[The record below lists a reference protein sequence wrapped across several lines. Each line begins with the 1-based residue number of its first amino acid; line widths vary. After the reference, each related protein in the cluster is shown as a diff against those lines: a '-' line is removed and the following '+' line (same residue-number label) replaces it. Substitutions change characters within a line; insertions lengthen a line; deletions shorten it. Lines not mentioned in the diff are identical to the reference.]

1 MPISV
6 AVVPT
11 QPSTAAYSTSALQ
24 LTQQFS
30 RASYEGKGW
39 GQPAPFDPTKA
50 IKSWFLTDAVGNP
63 LPGTQTFD
71 VIQPGAV
78 VVSQITMDGLT
89 CASVNI
95 PGAYRFPKW
104 VNPPT
109 TVATNAGVP
118 INAANLCLLADAI
131 ILQGSVNPNVEAPD
145 NNDPEFATVVWGS
158 ENRRAYRV
166 TMTDGSVLNAAT
178 LLAIWSNS
186 GIGSPGT
193 WNPAVAGTAMFTP
206 TPAPDLTGI
215 PVTPVPI
222 RPLLTGEVLRVI
234 SAGEGISVVNTNMDA
249 QPSTGGSTT
258 VTGGGMTDAQ
268 AAQLETVFN
277 WVVKQG
283 G

>member
-6 AVVPT
+6 AVVPA
-11 QPSTAAYSTSALQ
+11 QPTAAAYATSALQ
-24 LTQQFS
+24 LTQLWS
-30 RASYEGKGW
+30 RASYEGKFGV
-39 GQPAPFDPTKA
+39 QPAPFDPKQA
-50 IKSWFLTDAVGNP
+50 IKSWFLTDASGNP

-71 VIQPGAV
+71 VIVPGAN

-95 PGAYRFPKW
+95 PGTYRYPKW
-104 VNPPT
+104 ANAPS

-118 INAANLCLLADAI
+118 INAQNLCFLADAI

-145 NNDPEFATVVWGS
+145 NTDPEFASVVWGS

-166 TMTDGSVLNAAT
+166 TMTDGSLQNAAT
-178 LLAIWSNS
+178 LLAVCSNS
-186 GIGSPGT
+186 GIGAPGT
-193 WNPAVAGTAMFTP
+193 WNPALAGTAMFTP
-206 TPAPDLTGI
+206 TPVADLTGI

-222 RPLLTGEVLRVI
+222 RPLVTGEVLRVVSI
-234 SAGEGISVVNTNMDA
+234 GEGVSVVNTNLEA
-249 QPSTGGSTT
+249 QPATGGSPT

-268 AAQLETVFN
+268 AAQLETIFN